1 MSITAGSTEPHEE
14 RLRRRLPPDLLAE
27 VHDYYNELQRK
38 DAELVA
44 LVAAPVE
51 RMANAQAVPIA
62 NCRAREALV
71 QQAIDNTRANLEAE
85 PERARVKRI
94 WQHLDDKKETLGYVF
109 DELPTR
115 KVVKRVLKRNGL

>member
-1 MSITAGSTEPHEE
+1 MTIQVTAETTPTNAELE
-14 RLRRRLPPDLLAE
+14 RRLGTVLFNQIRPSLDKGQAAE
-27 VHDYYNELQRK
+27 AK
-38 DAELVA
+38 DAAQLEY
-44 LVAAPVE
+44 VAAA
-51 RMANAQAVPIA
+51 RAVVSA
-62 NCRAREALV
+62 NCQAREDLV
-71 QQAIDNTRANLEAE
+71 QQAIDNIRTKLEAE